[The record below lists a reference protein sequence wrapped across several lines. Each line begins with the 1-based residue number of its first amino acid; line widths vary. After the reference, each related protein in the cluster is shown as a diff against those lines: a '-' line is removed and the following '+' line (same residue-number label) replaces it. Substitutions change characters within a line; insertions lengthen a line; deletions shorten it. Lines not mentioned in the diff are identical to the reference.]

1 MPARPRP
8 RPPAPRAASA
18 SVLGVSSLLLAALSL
33 AAVGVWAAPAA
44 SAPGRAPA
52 SGPAGARGP
61 TPDAGA
67 PHAPGSAWDRDGNGV
82 EDAID
87 AWAAGAA
94 SWEQLRALAV
104 ADGEEEAA
112 KAGVWPAGIDPPAPG
127 PLGRG
132 ELRLLRL
139 DGDDGALAR
148 ADAAAR
154 AAGGGLRVLH
164 RLRRCGRVDVL
175 AADPAGLRALLA
187 AGGGRLRLDRDGR
200 PALNT
205 SAQQCGALLARE
217 GTWRLEGDWTA
228 SVAILDSGCDTA
240 HDDLGDYS
248 RDNADGPPPAVGDA
262 LDWSSASV
270 GWPLFL
276 DYKVIGWRDVTDDFP
291 AAVGPWDYHYH
302 GTALAG
308 IVAGSGEVDA
318 RYRGLAPTG
327 RLTIVKFYDFDGV
340 WRQWAG
346 DFLAACD
353 WLLAHR
359 DLYRVR
365 VALCAVNWDEDVGLS
380 DAVAAL
386 ADAGILLVAAAGN
399 EGAAAA
405 MGWPARHPEA
415 LTAGAAD
422 DLSRL
427 AAYSSHGPA
436 GSGKPDLVAP
446 GGGSTP
452 AAGRITVPDNE
463 PNDGYADRYGTSLA
477 AAHAAAGA
485 FLLGEAL
492 RKEGWPAPSGL
503 AGARLVGGLL
513 RATAAPLAVAE
524 GASGA
529 PESPLPPLR
538 GEPDALQGRGLLQ
551 IAAAVEA
558 ILQPLPPGA
567 SASDSLGG
575 GNRRRVVARR
585 LSVLPGT
592 TYRIE
597 AEPTSGLD
605 VTLEVHDAR
614 RLLDPG
620 SGLPPLF
627 VDAAG
632 AGGRETARWR
642 ADTAELAFVTVKL
655 ASGAGRVTLSL
666 TAEPVAGSPGFAQ
679 LLAGPVTGWVVGAS
693 FGADGLP
700 TAVCTGLTDVDVQ
713 ARQVHAL
720 DLAGRER
727 AGWPV
732 TLYLP
737 AGLSGALTAPLAWD
751 LTAAAGDEIVAA
763 SAYGRLYFLSGAG
776 GLQSVDPGLGVT
788 ALTAPVGVITAAG
801 GREVATVSAGGLLLR
816 YAGSGVPLGTTPLG
830 LSGPLAPAAG
840 ELDGGPGEEL
850 AVAGGDGRLT
860 VVGPGGAVLPNW
872 PVDLGATG
880 LLAPVLVDLDGDG
893 RHEIVTAHAA
903 AGGGRTIVFRTRRG
917 DGGAGPGDGA
927 AVAAP
932 DGGAWRQ
939 LSELAVAPDPGG
951 GEPGVVLQGL
961 ATAGAT
967 PDSIRWRLM
976 QIRFAAGGATAQE
989 LTAFLVRGRTPAG
1002 SLQLRWA
1009 LLAPALVWNYT
1020 GAAAAEPE
1028 ALASLGWEEV
1038 VSGNPNLLG
1047 AFAGWLRHGT
1057 ASLTAAR
1064 LSLWAGGPLML
1075 APGSLS
1081 AAMVLTAGES
1091 GPLRITQQG
1100 ARVAG
1105 QPAGRLPAAGPR
1117 WAAWRADSRN
1127 SGAWPL
1133 PGPAPTGV
1141 AAAPPVAGLALAPNP
1156 ASGGLRVA
1164 WQGIRPG
1171 PARLDVYDVRGR
1183 RVRRLHGGALGSE
1196 GTLAWD
1202 GRADSGAPVAAG
1214 VYLFVLEHAGG
1225 KLRGR
1230 AVVAR

>member
-8 RPPAPRAASA
+8 CPPAPRAAAASA
-18 SVLGVSSLLLAALSL
+18 RSLRSPLLAAVSL
-33 AAVGVWAAPAA
+33 AAAALVWAAPAGPA
-44 SAPGRAPA
+44 SAAA
-52 SGPAGARGP
+52 A
-61 TPDAGA
+61 
-67 PHAPGSAWDRDGNGV
+67 AWDRDGNGV

-87 AWAAGAA
+87 AWAAGSA
-94 SWEQLRALAV
+94 SWEQLRELAG
-104 ADGEEEAA
+104 ADREEEAA
-112 KAGVWPAGIDPPAPG
+112 KAGVWPAGIVPPAPG
-127 PLGRG
+127 PLSRG

-139 DGDDGALAR
+139 DGDDGALAS
-148 ADAAAR
+148 AGAAAQ
-154 AAGGGLRVLH
+154 AGGGGLRVLH

-205 SAQQCGALLARE
+205 SAKQCGALLARE
-217 GTWRLEGDWTA
+217 GTWRLEGDWSA
-228 SVAILDSGCDTA
+228 SVAILDSGCDVA

-248 RDNADGPPPAVGDA
+248 RDNADGPPPGVGDA
-262 LDWSSASV
+262 LDWSSAAA

-276 DYKVIGWRDVTDDFP
+276 EYKVIGWQDVTDDFP
-291 AAVGPWDYHYH
+291 AAEGPWDYHYH

-308 IVAGSGEVDA
+308 IVAGAGEVDT

-327 RLTIVKFYDFDGV
+327 RLTIVKFYDFDGI

-353 WLLAHR
+353 WLIANR

-365 VALCAVNWDEDVGLS
+365 VALCAVQWDEDAGLS

-399 EGAAAA
+399 DGAAGA

-415 LTAGAAD
+415 LTVGAAD
-422 DLSRL
+422 DFSRL

-436 GSGKPDLVAP
+436 GAGKPDLVAP
-446 GGGSTP
+446 GGGSSP
-452 AAGRITVPDNE
+452 SAGRITVPDNE

-492 RKEGWPAPSGL
+492 RKEGWPTPSGL
-503 AGARLVGGLL
+503 AGARLVAGLL
-513 RATAAPLAVAE
+513 RANAAPLTVVE
-524 GASGA
+524 GAPGE
-529 PESPLPPLR
+529 PERALPPPS
-538 GEPDALQGRGLLQ
+538 GGPDALQGRGMLQ

-558 ILQPLPPGA
+558 VLLPLLPSA

-575 GNRRRVVARR
+575 SNQRRVVARR

-592 TYRIE
+592 SYRIE

-605 VTLEVHDAR
+605 VTLEVHDSR
-614 RLLDPG
+614 RLVDPG

-632 AGGRETARWR
+632 AGGRETARWW

-655 ASGAGRVTLSL
+655 AAGAGRVTLSL
-666 TAEPVAGSPGFAQ
+666 VAEPAAGSAGFTQ
-679 LLAGPVTGWVVGAS
+679 LLAGPVTGWINGAS
-693 FGADGLP
+693 FGATGLP
-700 TAVCTGLTDVDVQ
+700 TVVCTGLTDVDVQ

-732 TLYLP
+732 TLYP
-737 AGLSGALTAPLAWD
+737 PTGLSGALTAPLAWD
-751 LTAAAGDEIVAA
+751 LTAAPGDEVVAA
-763 SAYGRLYFLSGAG
+763 SAYGRLYFLTGAG
-776 GLQSVDPGLGVT
+776 GVQSVDPGLGAT

-801 GREVATVSAGGLLLR
+801 AREVATVSAAGQLLR
-816 YAGSGVPLGTTPLG
+816 YSGSGVPLGTTSLG
-830 LSGPLAPAAG
+830 LSAPLAPAAG
-840 ELDGGPGEEL
+840 ELDGAAGEEL

-860 VVGPGGAVLPNW
+860 TVGPGGAVLPGW

-880 LLAPVLVDLDGDG
+880 LLAPLLVDLDGDG

-917 DGGAGPGDGA
+917 DGSAGPGDGA
-927 AVAAP
+927 TVAAP

-939 LSELAVAPDPGG
+939 LSELAVAPAPGG
-951 GEPGVVLQGL
+951 GEPQVVLQGL
-961 ATAGAT
+961 ATAGAV

-976 QIRFAAGGATAQE
+976 QVRFAPGGASAQE
-989 LTAFLVRGRTPAG
+989 LPAFLVRGRTPAG

-1009 LLAPALVWNYT
+1009 QMAPALAWNYT

-1047 AFAGWLRHGT
+1047 AFAGWLRPGEVP
-1057 ASLTAAR
+1057 LTAAR

-1081 AAMVLTAGES
+1081 GALVLTAGQG

-1105 QPAGRLPAAGPR
+1105 QPAGRLPATGPR

-1133 PGPAPTGV
+1133 PGPGPTGV
-1141 AAAPPVAGLALAPNP
+1141 AGTPAHAGLALAPNP

-1183 RVRRLHGGALGSE
+1183 RVRRLHGGALGTE

-1225 KLRGR
+1225 KLSGR

>member
-1 MPARPRP
+1 MPVRPRP
-8 RPPAPRAASA
+8 CPPAPRAVSA
-18 SVLGVSSLLLAALSL
+18 RSVKSLWPAALWLAA
-33 AAVGVWAAPAA
+33 AALVWAAPATV
-44 SAPGRAPA
+44 SPGRAATAGSADAGRPA
-52 SGPAGARGP
+52 SR
-61 TPDAGA
+61 AGA
-67 PHAPGSAWDRDGNGV
+67 PRDLASAWDRDGNGV
-82 EDAID
+82 EDVID

-94 SWEQLRALAV
+94 SWEQLRALA
-104 ADGEEEAA
+104 ADDREEEAA
-112 KAGVWPAGIDPPAPG
+112 KAGVWPEGTARPAPG
-127 PLGRG
+127 PLSRG
-132 ELRLLRL
+132 ELRLLCL
-139 DGDDGALAR
+139 DGDDSALAR
-148 ADAAAR
+148 AEAAAR
-154 AAGGGLRVLH
+154 AAGGGLRILH
-164 RLRRCGRVDVL
+164 RVRRCGRVDVL
-175 AADPAGLRALLA
+175 AADPDGLRALLA

-205 SAQQCGALLARE
+205 SAKQCGALLARE
-217 GTWRLEGDWTA
+217 GAWRLEGDWTA

-248 RDNADGPPPAVGDA
+248 RDNADGPPPGVGDA
-262 LDWSSASV
+262 LDWSSAAA

-276 DYKVIGWRDVTDDFP
+276 EYKVVGWRDVTDDFP
-291 AAVGPWDYHYH
+291 AAKGPWDYHYH

-308 IVAGSGEVDA
+308 IVAGTGEVDA

-353 WLLAHR
+353 WLLANR
-359 DLYRVR
+359 DVYRVR
-365 VALCAVNWDEDVGLS
+365 VALCAVNWDEDTGLS

-399 EGAAAA
+399 DGAAGT

-415 LTAGAAD
+415 LTVGAAD

-427 AAYSSHGPA
+427 AAYSSRGPA

-446 GGGSTP
+446 GGGITP

-463 PNDGYADRYGTSLA
+463 PNDTYADRYGTSLA

-492 RKEGWPAPSGL
+492 RKEGWPTSGDL
-503 AGARLVGGLL
+503 ADVRLVSGLL

-524 GASGA
+524 GAPGE
-529 PESPLPPLR
+529 PEHALPPPR
-538 GEPDALQGRGLLQ
+538 GDPDELQGRGMLQ

-558 ILQPLPPGA
+558 ALQPLVPSA

-575 GNRRRVVARR
+575 GNLRRVVARR
-585 LSVLPGT
+585 LSVLAGAA
-592 TYRIE
+592 YRIE
-597 AEPTSGLD
+597 AEPTPGLD
-605 VTLEVHDAR
+605 VTLEVHDSR
-614 RLLDPG
+614 RLVDPG

-632 AGGRETARWR
+632 AGGRETARWW
-642 ADTAELAFVTVKL
+642 ADTAAPVFVTVKL
-655 ASGAGRVTLSL
+655 AAGAGRVTLSL
-666 TAEPVAGSPGFAQ
+666 AAEPAAGSPGFAQ
-679 LLAGPVTGWVVGAS
+679 TLAGPVTGWVNAAALGA
-693 FGADGLP
+693 AGLP
-700 TAVCTGLTDVDVQ
+700 TVVCTGLTDVDVQ

-732 TLYLP
+732 TLYPP
-737 AGLSGALTAPLAWD
+737 AGLSGPLTAPLAWD
-751 LTAAAGDEIVAA
+751 LTAAPGDEIVAA
-763 SAYGRLYFLSGAG
+763 SAYGRVYFLTGAG
-776 GLQSVDPGLGVT
+776 GLQSVDPGLGAT
-788 ALTAPVGVITAAG
+788 ALTAPVGLITAADA
-801 GREVATVSAGGLLLR
+801 REVATVTAAGQLLR
-816 YAGSGVPLGTTPLG
+816 YSGSGVPLGTTPLG
-830 LSGPLAPAAG
+830 LPSPRAPAAG
-840 ELDGGPGEEL
+840 ELDGAAGEEL

-860 VVGPGGAVLPNW
+860 AVGPGGAVLPGW

-903 AGGGRTIVFRTRRG
+903 AGGGRTVVFRTRRG
-917 DGGAGPGDGA
+917 DGSAGPGDGA

-932 DGGAWRQ
+932 DGGSWRQ
-939 LSELAVAPDPGG
+939 LSELAVTPAPGG
-951 GEPGVVLQGL
+951 GEPQVVLHGL
-961 ATAGAT
+961 AAAGAM

-976 QIRFAAGGATAQE
+976 QVRFAAGGASAQE
-989 LTAFLVRGRTPAG
+989 LPAFQVQGRTPAG

-1009 LLAPALVWNYT
+1009 QLPPALVWNHT

-1028 ALASLGWEEV
+1028 ALVSLGWEEV

-1047 AFAGWLRHGT
+1047 AFAGWLRSAT
-1057 ASLTAAR
+1057 APLTAAR
-1064 LSLWAGGPLML
+1064 LSLWAGGPLMQ

-1081 AAMVLTAGES
+1081 GALVLTAGEG

-1133 PGPAPTGV
+1133 PGPGPTGV
-1141 AAAPPVAGLALAPNP
+1141 AGTPAPAGLALAPNP
-1156 ASGGLRVA
+1156 ASAGLRVA

-1171 PARLDVYDVRGR
+1171 PARLDIYDVRGR
-1183 RVRRLHGGALGSE
+1183 RVRRLHGGALGAE
-1196 GTLAWD
+1196 GMLAWD

-1214 VYLFVLEHAGG
+1214 LYLFVLEHAGG